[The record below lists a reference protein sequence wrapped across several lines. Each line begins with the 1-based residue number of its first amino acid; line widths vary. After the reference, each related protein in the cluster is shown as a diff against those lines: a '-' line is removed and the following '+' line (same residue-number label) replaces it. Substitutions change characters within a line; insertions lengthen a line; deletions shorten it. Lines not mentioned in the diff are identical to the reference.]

1 MQKPV
6 IPVTLERSPKDGV
19 IESPCEKRDSIGIL
33 PSRNPSRMTTG
44 LEKCKTLV
52 ISAIRNFNLSVNM
65 RILFIGDVVSRLGR
79 RAVTSFLPTLKK
91 GDSISLVVANVENL
105 AGGRGA
111 TREKVE
117 EVLNYGVDY
126 CTSGD
131 HIFYLKAFRE
141 EIEELPVLRPAN
153 YLDDIPGRGFEVL
166 DLGKNKVL
174 LINLLGLSIA
184 GENVACPF
192 RTVDRILEEHGSDVQ
207 TIVVDFHSENTSE
220 RRAMGFYLDGR
231 ISAMVGT
238 HTHVP
243 SADAQ
248 ILPNGTAYVTDLG
261 MCGARDS
268 VLGVDKDIIIERYKY
283 PYRQRFEWVKTGP
296 AVFNSVLVEIGEDGK
311 AVGIERVD
319 RELA

>member
-1 MQKPV
+1 M
-6 IPVTLERSPKDGV
+6 
-19 IESPCEKRDSIGIL
+19 
-33 PSRNPSRMTTG
+33 
-44 LEKCKTLV
+44 
-52 ISAIRNFNLSVNM
+52 
-65 RILFIGDVVSRLGR
+65 
-79 RAVTSFLPTLKK
+79 
-91 GDSISLVVANVENL
+91 
-105 AGGRGA
+105 
-111 TREKVE
+111 
-117 EVLNYGVDY
+117 
-126 CTSGD
+126 
-131 HIFYLKAFRE
+131 
-141 EIEELPVLRPAN
+141 
-153 YLDDIPGRGFEVL
+153 
-166 DLGKNKVL
+166 GKNKVL

-296 AVFNSVLVEIGEDGK
+296 TVFNSVLVEIGEDGK